1 MNWVRLTYAEL
12 IAEISDST
20 IIDDILSK
28 LYGKPVTIQKM
39 TGSISKEILEG
50 NYAIS

>member
-12 IAEISDST
+12 MAEISDGT
-20 IIDDILSK
+20 LIDDMLSK
-28 LYGKPVTIQKM
+28 LYGRPVFIQKLSN
-39 TGSISKEILEG
+39 SISKEILEG